1 MLQITDNVGIVA
13 FVAGGVTVRFDDT
26 LTLELEEE
34 SIAAGVLREKHHF
47 QELDVLY
54 DFHDVGDV
62 VVAENAILIKLL
74 LFILT

>member
-13 FVAGGVTVRFDDT
+13 FVAGSVTVRFDDT

-47 QELDVLY
+47 
-54 DFHDVGDV
+54 
-62 VVAENAILIKLL
+62 
-74 LFILT
+74 